1 MDFFTN
7 KKKGT
12 ITDMILHKKIGD
24 EAQKYTLDIENIDVK
39 KLKVNANQYIEIPKK
54 YWKN

>member
-1 MDFFTN
+1 
-7 KKKGT
+7 
-12 ITDMILHKKIGD
+12 MILHKKIGD